1 MNIGFIGLGKL
12 GLPVALAVES
22 KGHQVCG
29 YDISQEVQSII
40 EAKKIPYKEIWAQ
53 EHLDKSKIE
62 FTSISQVVKRS
73 EIIFVPIQTPH
84 DPLYEGVTKIPE
96 KRVDFNYEYLI
107 KGMKSLSDEIEKQKV
122 SKIVIIISTVLPGTI
137 RREIKPLLGLH
148 TKLCYNPFFIAMGTT
163 MQDFMFP
170 EFVLFGVDDYEAA
183 NIAEK
188 FYKTIH
194 KSAFFKTT
202 IENAELIKVIYN
214 TYISTKIGFIN
225 TVMEMCHHLPNTN
238 VDDVTNGLKLASK
251 RIISDAYLTGGMGD
265 GGGCH
270 PRDNIALSWLAQKL
284 NLSTDWFENIMMQ
297 REKQSEWLRDLVL
310 KNLVNNKIFIL
321 GKSFKP
327 ETNILTGSPS
337 ILLLNLLKENNKEI
351 EINSY
356 DPFVDKEEPQ
366 FDKAVYFI
374 GTKHEVFKN
383 FNFPNGSIVIDPFRY
398 LINKNKSVKL
408 IAIGNNL
415 EL

>member
-1 MNIGFIGLGKL
+1 
-12 GLPVALAVES
+12 
-22 KGHQVCG
+22 
-29 YDISQEVQSII
+29 
-40 EAKKIPYKEIWAQ
+40 
-53 EHLDKSKIE
+53 
-62 FTSISQVVKRS
+62 
-73 EIIFVPIQTPH
+73 
-84 DPLYEGVTKIPE
+84 
-96 KRVDFNYEYLI
+96 
-107 KGMKSLSDEIEKQKV
+107 MKSLSDEIEKQKV

-137 RREIKPLLGLH
+137 RREIKPLLGPH

>member
-1 MNIGFIGLGKL
+1 
-12 GLPVALAVES
+12 
-22 KGHQVCG
+22 
-29 YDISQEVQSII
+29 
-40 EAKKIPYKEIWAQ
+40 
-53 EHLDKSKIE
+53 
-62 FTSISQVVKRS
+62 
-73 EIIFVPIQTPH
+73 
-84 DPLYEGVTKIPE
+84 
-96 KRVDFNYEYLI
+96 
-107 KGMKSLSDEIEKQKV
+107 MKSLSDEIEKQKT

-137 RREIKPLLGLH
+137 RREIKPLLGPH

-183 NIAEK
+183 NTAEK

-194 KSAFFKTT
+194 KSTFFKTT

-270 PRDNIALSWLAQKL
+270 PRDNIALSWLAQKI

-351 EINSY
+351 KINSY

-366 FDKAVYFI
+366 FDKATYFI

-383 FNFPNGSIVIDPFRY
+383 YNFPDGSIVIDPFRY
-398 LINKNKSVKL
+398 LINKNKSVRL
-408 IAIGNNL
+408 IRIGNNL
-415 EL
+415 E

>member
-22 KGHQVCG
+22 KGHTVCG
-29 YDISQEVQSII
+29 YDISENVKSII
-40 EAKKIPYKEIWAQ
+40 DAKKIPYKEIWAQ

-62 FTSISQVVKRS
+62 FTSISEVVKRS
-73 EIIFVPIQTPH
+73 DIIFVPIQTPH
-84 DPLYEGVTKIPE
+84 DPLYEGITKIPD

-107 KGMKSLSDEIEKQKV
+107 SGMKSLSEEIEKQKT

-137 RREIKPLLGLH
+137 RREIKPLLGPH

-170 EFVLFGVDDYEAA
+170 EFVLFGVDNPEAA
-183 NIAEK
+183 DTAEK

-194 KSAFFKTT
+194 RSPFFKTT
-202 IENAELIKVIYN
+202 IENAELIKVTYN

-238 VDDVTNGLKLASK
+238 VDDVTNGLRLASK

-270 PRDNIALSWLAQKL
+270 PRDNIALSWLAKKF

-297 REKQSEWLRDLVL
+297 REKQSEWLSDLVL
-310 KNLVNNKIFIL
+310 KNLVNKKIFIL

-337 ILLLNLLKENNKEI
+337 ILLLNLLKEINKEI

-356 DPFVDKEEPQ
+356 DPFVDKEEPK
-366 FDKAVYFI
+366 FDKATYFI
-374 GTKHEVFKN
+374 GTKHEIFRN
-383 FNFPNGSIVIDPFRY
+383 YSFPDGSIVIDPFRY
-398 LINKNKSVKL
+398 IINKNKSVRL
-408 IAIGNNL
+408 ISIGNNL
-415 EL
+415 E